1 MWWPGR
7 AYGSVRLLPSG
18 LRNANSQPVPS
29 FFDAQLVNGPY
40 GDPALFVDLP
50 YGGRA
55 FLFDMGDLTALPP
68 RKLLR
73 VSDVLISHTHMDHW
87 CGFDHF
93 LRLVLGREKTVRLF
107 GPPGIADRLEHKLG
121 AYCWNLIEGYE
132 NDLVFLVT
140 EVGEAGPC
148 AGATFRLRTAFAR
161 ELRDVEAAGP
171 AILVEDRL
179 RVTATTLDHGIPCLA
194 YAIEETVR
202 VNVWRN
208 RLDELGIGT
217 GPWLSE
223 LKGLALTDAPDDR
236 PVTARWRTAGQ
247 AGERTFTLGF
257 LKERVLEITPGRKLA
272 YVTDSAWTPVNVE
285 RIVELARGAELL
297 FIEGGFLDRDRDHA
311 AARRHL
317 TAHQAGTLARMAGV
331 KRVVPFHFSPRYA
344 DEEEALR
351 AELAAAFGAA
361 SSW

>member
-1 MWWPGR
+1 VWWPGR

-18 LRNANSQPVPS
+18 LRSANSHPVPS

-140 EVGEAGPC
+140 EIGETGPS
-148 AGATFRLRTAFAR
+148 AGATFRMRTAFAR
-161 ELRDVEAAGP
+161 EPEDVEAAAP

-223 LKGLALTDAPDDR
+223 LKELALTDAPDDR

-285 RIVELARGAELL
+285 RIVELARGAEVL
-297 FIEGGFLDRDRDHA
+297 FIEGGFLERDREHA